1 MREARQ
7 AAEAACLSAAEA
19 HTRARSAESAAC
31 QSASHHDRSL
41 RYLADELESLNG
53 LLAILYASADSAR
66 DSAREGDGGD
76 GDGGWAEMGGNGG
89 GVGGSASGQSQ
100 IWVETWGG
108 AVGGAQ
114 GGARVSSIGAEPAIA
129 VEASALD
136 GALEPTIGGTTSI
149 ERREEAG
156 GLAVAVADACGR
168 EAAAATVTAANVN
181 VDAAD
186 DEADD
191 HEEEDDDEAAAAAD
205 GTASPGRFGAPTPMM
220 TPCAVLAAR
229 DGAAV
234 EASALDGAVEAT
246 PQWLRQAASALY
258 GAVEASALFGAR
270 TTPSAA
276 ASAAAATRAAT
287 SSPTSAPSAA
297 ATSAVASDSVVAS
310 PPAPTE
316 PPTPSRPPTTT
327 PSGPPTTT
335 PYWPPTTTP
344 RWPPTTTPSQPPIV
358 LSPESPAAEEA
369 RPPWALHRAPT
380 TAPLPYVQLEGLPF
394 AEALALLASPSP
406 AITNGRRPAPSSWAS
421 SRPDEA
427 AHNGAGRVVA
437 SALAPTPLQWPPW
450 TPTAPPEMPSPAS
463 SGAQA
468 SAATAEA
475 PVAVLAP
482 TTALAS
488 VMVPTTALA
497 SVISPTTALAAE
509 GAATRTP
516 PPAATPS
523 AVVGEHAAPEAA
535 CVGVVVGRVPSGVP
549 HPVSETSPLPDGLAL
564 PAFLSASLLHPS
576 RRPNGYVP
584 TSARARLSSRG
595 REPFK
600 ARVAK
605 RVVLGTYSQLR
616 PGAFHGGAQACA
628 ATHPQEDL
636 RSDCSLRRAQSR
648 HTTRDGAM

>member
-1 MREARQ
+1 
-7 AAEAACLSAAEA
+7 
-19 HTRARSAESAAC
+19 
-31 QSASHHDRSL
+31 
-41 RYLADELESLNG
+41 
-53 LLAILYASADSAR
+53 
-66 DSAREGDGGD
+66 
-76 GDGGWAEMGGNGG
+76 
-89 GVGGSASGQSQ
+89 
-100 IWVETWGG
+100 
-108 AVGGAQ
+108 
-114 GGARVSSIGAEPAIA
+114 
-129 VEASALD
+129 
-136 GALEPTIGGTTSI
+136 
-149 ERREEAG
+149 
-156 GLAVAVADACGR
+156 
-168 EAAAATVTAANVN
+168 
-181 VDAAD
+181 
-186 DEADD
+186 
-191 HEEEDDDEAAAAAD
+191 
-205 GTASPGRFGAPTPMM
+205 MM

-270 TTPSAA
+270 PTPSAA
-276 ASAAAATRAAT
+276 ASAAAATRATT

-297 ATSAVASDSVVAS
+297 ATSAAATSAAAPAAAAAAAAATSAAARDSLVAS
-310 PPAPTE
+310 PPVPTE
-316 PPTPSRPPTTT
+316 PPTPSQPPTTT
-327 PSGPPTTT
+327 PSG
-335 PYWPPTTTP
+335 PPTTTP

-394 AEALALLASPSP
+394 AEALALLASPSL
-406 AITNGRRPAPSSWAS
+406 AIADGRRPAPSSWAS
-421 SRPDEA
+421 SWAPSWAPPPVPDERDERATPLTAPSWARPDEA

-468 SAATAEA
+468 SAAAATAEA

-497 SVISPTTALAAE
+497 SVISPATALASVISPATALASVISPATALAAE

-535 CVGVVVGRVPSGVP
+535 CVGVGVVVGRVPSGVP

-595 REPFK
+595 RELFK

-616 PGAFHGGAQACA
+616 PGALQGGAQACA
-628 ATHPQEDL
+628 ATHPQDDPGRQRTGQPL
-636 RSDCSLRRAQSR
+636 AAPPD
-648 HTTRDGAM
+648 